1 MRPER
6 KRMTSPNAP
15 PDAATQ
21 DFLPH
26 ESHAVQSRIS
36 KMSWYAR
43 KVHRYEKMRWDQEPN
58 RPVLP
63 FLWGLEHIGGS
74 ANEPDPRG
82 FLNRFAEETIA
93 RSEELQPPRWA
104 LV

>member
-1 MRPER
+1 
-6 KRMTSPNAP
+6 
-15 PDAATQ
+15 
-21 DFLPH
+21 
-26 ESHAVQSRIS
+26 
-36 KMSWYAR
+36 MSWYAR

-82 FLNRFAEETIA
+82 FLNRFVEETIA
-93 RSEELQPPRWA
+93 RSDDWFAVCSADDYSSGWKRPH
-104 LV
+104 VFKCD